1 MPNRSLT
8 LLGLAR
14 AQRLAGDA
22 AAAAKTEAQL
32 RENWRRADKRATSRL
47 ASGR

>member
-8 LLGLAR
+8 LRGLAR
-14 AQRLAGDA
+14 AQRKTGDA

-32 RENWRRADKRATSRL
+32 RANWKSADSGVASRL
-47 ASGR
+47 ASGG

>member
-14 AQRLAGDA
+14 AQRAVGDA

-32 RENWRRADKRATSRL
+32 RENWRRADARATERL
-47 ASGR
+47 ASAR